1 MAAILGDKPD
11 AIILSGAYACGTQDA
26 KSDID
31 IALILR
37 SKPDRNTM
45 DRLQN
50 FLIEMD
56 IKHGKL
62 FSVVDMDADR
72 FAKIQNVL
80 PFYWYIQTERVVLWK
95 AI

>member
-1 MAAILGDKPD
+1 
-11 AIILSGAYACGTQDA
+11 
-26 KSDID
+26 
-31 IALILR
+31 
-37 SKPDRNTM
+37 M

-80 PFYWYIQTERVVLWK
+80 PFYRYIQTERVVLWK